1 MPEIWTRLRH
11 GLKERAQQFAARLG
25 AGGDRLA
32 AHDEAHFLRQ
42 FSLMVESGITFHEAL
57 RVLEGTGQG
66 KPAELARGIN
76 DCLYRGYS
84 LSGAFSSFRHRISEV
99 CPALVE
105 AGEKSGG
112 LTRTLHIAA
121 DWAELSADLRAKM
134 KSAMIYPAFVLGVNL
149 VLAGAMLGYVFPTFL
164 PLFQGEE
171 LPLLTRFF
179 LGLSWLATSKLFWL
193 VALLLTV
200 EGFAFFAQPEH
211 REKLHR
217 VAVLVP
223 VLGPML
229 RSAARCRFC
238 SVLAVTTRTG
248 LPLMKAMTLAA
259 KASGDPHFLDLDEA
273 LQREVREG
281 NEPHEHFLTHRE
293 VYGVILSHGMALCQ
307 ATGRTDKVCAHLASL
322 YAAETETRVRD
333 FQSLLEPLL
342 IAMVSM
348 TTGLLLLS
356 IYWPLG
362 KFLETLVN

>member
-1 MPEIWTRLRH
+1 
-11 GLKERAQQFAARLG
+11 
-25 AGGDRLA
+25 
-32 AHDEAHFLRQ
+32 
-42 FSLMVESGITFHEAL
+42 MVESGITFHEAL

-66 KPAELARGIN
+66 RGAALARGIN
-76 DCLYRGYS
+76 DCLYRGFS
-84 LSGAFSSFRHRISEV
+84 LSAAFYHFRDRISEV

-105 AGEKSGG
+105 AGEQSGG
-112 LTRTLHIAA
+112 LTRTLNIAA

-134 KSAMIYPAFVLGVNL
+134 KSAMIYPAFVLIVNL
-149 VLAGAMLGYVFPTFL
+149 LLAGVMLAYVFPTFL
-164 PLFQGEE
+164 PLFQGES

-193 VALLLTV
+193 VALLGAA
-200 EGFAFFAQPEH
+200 EGVAFFSQPEH
-211 REKLHR
+211 KEKLYR

-223 VLGPML
+223 VLGPLL

-238 SVLAVTTRTG
+238 SVLSVTTRTG

-259 KASGDPHFLDLDEA
+259 RASGDPQFRDLDVP

-281 NEPHEHFLTHRE
+281 VEPHEHFLTHSE
-293 VYGVILSHGMALCQ
+293 VYGPILSHGMALCQ
-307 ATGRTDKVCAHLASL
+307 ATGRTDKVCAHLSTL
-322 YAAETETRVRD
+322 FAAETETRVRD

-342 IAMVSM
+342 IGLVSM

-362 KFLETLVN
+362 KFLQTLVA